1 MLIAFQVTLQL
12 VREVRPVV
20 AKIRQHDSKLAK
32 QLVDAINSAG
42 QNISE
47 GERKRGGVRRHAF
60 DIASGEANE
69 ARGSLLLAVA
79 WGWIDEDTPALKTV
93 DRLGALLWGL
103 TH

>member
-1 MLIAFQVTLQL
+1 MLVAFQVTLQL

-42 QNISE
+42 QN
-47 GERKRGGVRRHAF
+47 
-60 DIASGEANE
+60 IASGEANE